1 MRITEWRSDGPEI
14 EEQNEAVMKRHV
26 KRIVVLVIGWL
37 LVAFGVIG
45 LFLPVLQGVLFILL
59 GLWVLSTESKTA
71 HRWLEGARKRHPRAD
86 AKLKQW
92 GRWWRHKL
100 GRDRREETTEPD

>member
-1 MRITEWRSDGPEI
+1 
-14 EEQNEAVMKRHV
+14 MKRHV

-37 LVAFGVIG
+37 LIAFGVIG

-59 GLWVLSTESKTA
+59 GLWVLSTESETA
-71 HRWLEGARKRHPRAD
+71 HRWLEHARKRHPRAD

-92 GRWWRHKL
+92 GRWWRRKL
-100 GRDRREETTEPD
+100 GRHDGEETTEPD